1 MTQLENLNH
10 PELKELLEDKIK
22 SLRKLEE
29 KIEEMYQIGAYDNA
43 DHLDM
48 IADLELED
56 IIEIKN
62 LLKQT
67 KEI

>member
-10 PELKELLEDKIK
+10 SELKELLKDKIK
-22 SLRKLEE
+22 SLRKLEA
-29 KIEEMYQIGAYDNA
+29 KIEMLYQVGADDYA
-43 DHLDM
+43 DSLD
-48 IADLELED
+48 IASGVEIEI
-56 IIEIKN
+56 IIEIEN

>member
-10 PELKELLEDKIK
+10 SELKELLEDKIK

-48 IADLELED
+48 ISDVVIED
-56 IIEIKN
+56 IIEIEN

>member
-1 MTQLENLNH
+1 MKNLTIS
-10 PELKELLEDKIK
+10 ELKELLEDKIE

-29 KIEEMYQIGAYDNA
+29 KIEMLYQVGADDYAGD
-43 DHLDM
+43 LDM
-48 IADLELED
+48 ASDFEIED
-56 IIEIKN
+56 IIEIEN